1 MNIPAIDI
9 DSFLYIV
16 GILVIFKCVGL
27 VSEPGNTLSDN
38 PNRRRS
44 WIWPLILTILLALWM
59 GDRPPI
65 GRYGDTVNYQRIY
78 NNIMSTNSVAE
89 IVVNISSEWL
99 WQALMIIS
107 TRLGF
112 EFPAF
117 LFIVALLYVGTATW
131 AMKIFCPSSPYI
143 GFLFVVSSLF
153 FYAFGIN
160 GIRNGLACHI
170 VLLAMANLFEDRRVI
185 AGILAFLAL
194 GIHRSTM
201 LPIAGCIAAVTV
213 MKNPLWALYVWGASI
228 VVSLIAGNTV
238 MNLLSGIGFDD
249 RLEAYATGFGMA
261 EEFSKVGFRWDF
273 LLFSTPP
280 IFLWWWLTFKKH
292 VRDGWFNALS
302 TTYMLAN
309 AFWVLMIRAE
319 FTNRIAYL
327 SWFMFPVL
335 FAYPLCN
342 MKLSDS
348 QNRFAAITLAGY
360 YFVSFFMLMFIL

>member
-1 MNIPAIDI
+1 MNIP
-9 DSFLYIV
+9 YITQESY
-16 GILVIFKCVGL
+16 ILVVGAFVL
-27 VSEPGNTLSDN
+27 AEFLKLSSESGNTLSDN
-38 PNRRRS
+38 PDRRRS
-44 WIWPLILTILLALWM
+44 WFWPLVLSILIALWM

-65 GRYGDTVNYQRIY
+65 SAYGDTTNYNLIY
-78 NNIMSTNSVAE
+78 HRVAADSMAE
-89 IVVNISSEWL
+89 IIVNINAEWL

-107 TRLGF
+107 TRCGF
-112 EFPAF
+112 EFNTF
-117 LFIVALLYVGTATW
+117 LTLVAILYIGTAAW
-131 AMKIFCPSSPYI
+131 AIKIFCPSSPYL
-143 GFLFVVSSLF
+143 GFLFVVSALF
-153 FYAFGIN
+153 FYSFGIN

-170 VLLAMANLFEDRRVI
+170 VLLAMANLFEDRRVL
-185 AGILAFLAL
+185 AGILAFMAL

-213 MKNPLWALYVWGASI
+213 IKKPIWALYVWGACI
-228 VVSLIAGNTV
+228 VVSLIAGERA

-249 RLEAYATGFGMA
+249 RLDAYATGFGLSDQ
-261 EEFSKVGFRWDF
+261 FSKTGFRWDF

-280 IFLWWWLTFKKH
+280 IYMWWWLTFKKH

-335 FAYPLCN
+335 FAYPVCN
-342 MKLSDS
+342 MQISDS
-348 QNRFAAITLAGY
+348 QNRFAALILAGY
-360 YFVSFFMLMFIL
+360 YLVSFMMLMFVF